1 MVGPVRSNGNGKSLT
16 PWGGPPPA
24 PPHVAPHSGSFAGGM
39 EAELRTYM
47 DILRRRGRWIA
58 GVFAAVVAVA
68 LVVTLVRKPVYR
80 SSALLEIRADVG
92 DTPSMDGLFAGRDP
106 SDADLRTHFGLL
118 RSAALASRVI
128 QDLRLDTL
136 QEFAPDDSTR
146 AQAVVEGFLD
156 RLVVD
161 PIEESRLVKV
171 SFDAGSPELS
181 ARIVNTI
188 VKDYSSMRVDE
199 RLDAAQRLALQLDSV
214 QVKLEGSENELK
226 AYAEANNLPYLVD
239 EDPTAQASTRLTDLR
254 ARLTEAQ
261 EARYEQESLYKAVVE
276 EGRVDLLDSKVLDD
290 LKIRRGE
297 LQRDYARLSATFT
310 DDYPATAEVR
320 RQIENVQELIQK
332 EQESQAR
339 RVESDYQL
347 AREREQKIAAAI
359 DSEEHTASE
368 VGLQS
373 GKYHL
378 LRQAVLSN
386 RELYTNL
393 HERQREAE
401 VAAAIGPTDL
411 TVVDAAVAPGS
422 PHRPVFAMNMALAMM
437 LGLLLGVGTAFGREL
452 LDDTVRTAEDLPI
465 PMGVPILAMIPS
477 LEAAAMDRIRA
488 GARGL
493 LAGPGTRVDS
503 RNGDRVA
510 HANGNGKWPRI
521 DTVDRRNPEG
531 IAIVDAFGALR
542 TAVLSRKDAPLPR
555 LVLVSS
561 CRAGEGKTTI
571 SLNLAMSLTKL
582 VNRVLLIDGDL
593 RKPAVHRALGIE
605 QGPGLLGCLRGEV
618 SFQDAVQRSVAP
630 GLDALPAGGVTT
642 SAGDLL
648 AGKRLGQVMR
658 EAEAQY
664 DFVIVDAPALFINAS
679 DATLLANEV
688 DGVVVVTRS
697 RSTPRALV
705 ERIPLLVPNLIG
717 LVVNDLQK
725 SSLPGYFGEYF
736 ADYGETVE
744 VGSSDTGW
752 G

>member
-1 MVGPVRSNGNGKSLT
+1 MVGPVRSNGNGKALT
-16 PWGGPPPA
+16 PWGPPPPA
-24 PPHVAPHSGSFAGGM
+24 SQHAVPRPGSFGGGM
-39 EAELRTYM
+39 EAEVRTYV
-47 DILRRRGRWIA
+47 DILRRRATWVA
-58 GVFAAVVAVA
+58 GVFLAVVAVG

-80 SSALLEIRADVG
+80 SAALLEIRADVG

-106 SDADLRTHFGLL
+106 SDEDLRTHFGLL

-146 AQAVVEGFLD
+146 AQAIVETFLD

-171 SFDAGSPELS
+171 SFDAASPALS
-181 ARIVNTI
+181 AQVVNTL
-188 VKDYSSMRVDE
+188 VADYTAMRVDE
-199 RLDAAQRLALQLDSV
+199 RREAAQRLALQLDSV
-214 QVKLEGSENELK
+214 QVKLEGSENDLK
-226 AYAEANNLPYLVD
+226 AYAEANHLPYVVD
-239 EDPTAQASTRLTDLR
+239 EDPTTQTSARLADLR

-261 EARYEQESLYKAVVE
+261 EARYEQESLYKAVVGE
-276 EGRVDLLDSKVLDD
+276 DRVDLLDSKVLDD
-290 LKIRRGE
+290 LKIRLAE
-297 LQRDYARLSATFT
+297 LQRDYAKLSATFT

-320 RQIENVQELIQK
+320 RQIDNVQGLIQK
-332 EQESQAR
+332 EQESEAN

-359 DSEEHTASE
+359 EAEEHTASE

-386 RELYTNL
+386 RQLYTTL
-393 HERQREAE
+393 HDRQREAE
-401 VAAAIGPTDL
+401 VAAALGPTDL
-411 TVVDAAVAPGS
+411 NVVDAAVAPTS

-452 LDDTVRTAEDLPI
+452 LDDTVRTADDLPV
-465 PMGVPILAMIPS
+465 PMDVPILAMIPS
-477 LEAAAMDRIRA
+477 LDRAATDRFRA
-488 GARGL
+488 GAKAL
-493 LAGPGTRVDS
+493 LAGPGTRVGI
-503 RNGDRVA
+503 RNGERAA
-510 HANGNGKWPRI
+510 HGKGPWPRI
-521 DTVDRRNPEG
+521 DTVDRRDPEG

-542 TAVLSRKDAPLPR
+542 TAVLSRKDEPLPR

-593 RKPAVHRALGIE
+593 RKPAVHHALGIE
-605 QGPGLLGCLRGEV
+605 PGPGLLGCLRGEV
-618 SFQDAVQRSVAP
+618 SFAEAVQRSVAP
-630 GLDALPAGGVTT
+630 GLDVLPAGGLTT
-642 SAGDLL
+642 SASDLL
-648 AGKRLGQVMR
+648 AGRRLGQLMR
-658 EAEAQY
+658 EAEGQY

-679 DATLLANEV
+679 DATLLAREV
-688 DGVVVVTRS
+688 DGVVVVARS

-705 ERIPLLVPNLIG
+705 ERIPLLLPNLIG

-736 ADYGETVE
+736 AEYGETVE
-744 VGSSDTGW
+744 VGGTDTGW